1 MYSSAPVTFDFIIIL
16 GFGNIYRNDKGDTR
30 YEKSLSVGFNYK
42 DTETKVRA
50 GIAYKGDVDY
60 SQNYT
65 LSEFKD
71 KLKSFL
77 LKGDVD
83 SFVNTFEI
91 VKSSTITKA
100 EANKLKNKYVTI
112 VASLRSEI
120 KLFDFKAS
128 EKRRIIYDKKSETSK
143 DKATEEL
150 RSILSERDSKQ
161 SELNFLLFEGFKD
174 MPYIVRK
181 MFFNEISKNHLV

>member
-1 MYSSAPVTFDFIIIL
+1 M
-16 GFGNIYRNDKGDTR
+16 
-30 YEKSLSVGFNYK
+30 
-42 DTETKVRA
+42 
-50 GIAYKGDVDY
+50 
-60 SQNYT
+60 
-65 LSEFKD
+65 
-71 KLKSFL
+71 